1 MIGKPSLLK
10 WLRNLTGKQ
19 YFCSLHLFI
28 YFYCSFLGKQWLLM
42 TIWQDYFVCRL
53 VPVLQ
58 PIVLLL
64 LLLCYAV
71 CRIIWCV
78 LLIYT
83 VPNVLCLMY
92 AMYCWY
98 WVVGD
103 PVLYGAVI
111 DASLCCGL
119 LYSLILQYNKCSS
132 AC

>member
-1 MIGKPSLLK
+1 MTSKDDLARLFRLQIDPSGAADCFIAVLCCLL
-10 WLRNLTGKQ
+10 
-19 YFCSLHLFI
+19 Y
-28 YFYCSFLGKQWLLM
+28 YM
-42 TIWQDYFVCRL
+42 
-53 VPVLQ
+53 VL
-58 PIVLLL
+58 
-64 LLLCYAV
+64 
-71 CRIIWCV
+71 

-92 AMYCWY
+92 AMYCQY

-132 AC
+132 VC